1 MPGKTS
7 SFEEDV
13 YLSLR
18 NYFQNLLHPDVIDQV
33 PIQWKRKFRDEDYA
47 KRPYHDTIVPNREA
61 VRSMVLRFDFFEGYD
76 EVAEELKSWSDYETG
91 STPESVAIDDTV
103 GEFFEEMIN
112 RSPAIGIFD
121 QETFDDVFQELMR
134 FHSADEIPMRAWTY
148 LYGFQMP
155 VEEIDIDRRFTIR
168 EMNAG
173 ERESIHEKLRDKS
186 TQWPIRRDDVFQ
198 EYIVE
203 YQFTQDNSDILVS
216 RHDHAQEQIDR
227 LLTAVRLF
235 HSDGTVNHGH
245 LFIEPVWEYVEG
257 ARGMNAIKRRKYGGR
272 ESCEFTPGEC
282 DRFPEFLHKVERDI
296 KTESDGK
303 FTSPLTRLNES
314 HEKYSH
320 EDRVLSCAIGFENLI
335 MSGEKSGSYS
345 FRLQL
350 RPSILLKNIV
360 CESTEEVRDFF
371 KTVYWA
377 RGEIVHN
384 DREIID
390 IMQDEDFKMDTK
402 NYSPSEFVNDCQ
414 YFLGAVIRTYMLFEV
429 VSDIPVR
436 KLNRLIEDAAFSAEL
451 VESPEY

>member
-1 MPGKTS
+1 MPEKTS

-18 NYFQNLLHPDVIDQV
+18 NYFQNLLDPDIIDRI
-33 PIQWKRKFRDEDYA
+33 PIHWKRKFRDEDYA
-47 KRPYHDTIVPNREA
+47 KRPYHDIIVPDREA
-61 VRSMVLRFDFFEGYD
+61 VRRKVLRFDFFEGYE
-76 EVAEELKSWSDYETG
+76 EVADELKSWSIYKTG
-91 STPESVAIDDTV
+91 EKPEAVAIDDTF

-121 QETFDDVFQELMR
+121 QETFDDVFQDLIR
-134 FHSADEIPMRAWTY
+134 FHSSDEIPMRAWTY

-155 VEEIDIDRRFTIR
+155 LEEINIDPRFTIR
-168 EMNAG
+168 EMNAA
-173 ERESIHEKLRDKS
+173 ERESIYEKMQDDS
-186 TQWPIRRDDVFQ
+186 TQWPIRRDDVYQ
-198 EYIVE
+198 KYIVE
-203 YQFTQDNSDILVS
+203 YQFTQENSNVMAS
-216 RHDHAQEQIDR
+216 RHEHAQEQIDR
-227 LLTAVRLF
+227 LLTAVRIF

-245 LFIEPVWEYVEG
+245 LFIEPIWDYVEG
-257 ARGMNAIKRRKYGGR
+257 TTGMNAIKRRKYGGR

-282 DRFPEFLHKVERDI
+282 DQFPEFFHRIEQDI

-335 MSGEKSGSYS
+335 MSGERSGSYS

-360 CESTEEVRDFF
+360 FETTEEVRDFF
-371 KTVYWA
+371 KSIYWA

-384 DREIID
+384 DREVVD
-390 IMQDEDFKMDTK
+390 IMQDEEFKIEGDR
-402 NYSPSEFVNDCQ
+402 YSPSEFVNDSQ
-414 YFLGAVIRTYMLFEV
+414 YFLGVVIRTYMLFEA
-429 VSDIPVR
+429 VSEIPVR
-436 KLNRLIEDAAFSAEL
+436 ELNRLIEDTAFSAEL
-451 VESPEY
+451 AESPDY

>member
-1 MPGKTS
+1 MPRYIA
-7 SFEEDV
+7 SFDEDV

-18 NYFQNLLHPDVIDQV
+18 NYFKNLLGPDVIDQV

-61 VRSMVLRFDFFEGYD
+61 VRRMVLRFDFFEGYD
-76 EVAEELKSWSDYETG
+76 EVADELKSWSAYEHG
-91 STPESVAIDDTV
+91 ATPESVAIDDTV
-103 GEFFEEMIN
+103 GEFFQEMIN

-121 QETFDDVFQELMR
+121 QETFDDVFQDLLR

-148 LYGFQMP
+148 LYGFEMP

-168 EMNAG
+168 EMNAE
-173 ERESIHEKLRDKS
+173 ERESIHEKMQDKS
-186 TQWPIRRDDVFQ
+186 AQWPIRRDDVFQ

-203 YQFTQDNSDILVS
+203 YQFTQDNSDILAS
-216 RHDHAQEQIDR
+216 RHEHAQEQIDR
-227 LLTAVRLF
+227 LLTAVRVF

-245 LFIEPVWEYVEG
+245 LFIEPVWDYVEG
-257 ARGMNAIKRRKYGGR
+257 ATEMNAIKRRKYGGG

-282 DRFPEFLHKVERDI
+282 DRFPEFFHKVEQDI
-296 KTESDGK
+296 KTASDGT

-320 EDRVLSCAIGFENLI
+320 EDRVLSCAIGLENLI

-360 CESTEEVRDFF
+360 CETTDEVRDFF
-371 KTVYWA
+371 KSVYWA

-384 DREIID
+384 DREIAD
-390 IMQDEDFKMDTK
+390 IMLDEEFKIESRK
-402 NYSPSEFVNDCQ
+402 YSPSKFVNDVQ
-414 YFLGAVIRTYMLFEV
+414 YFLGVIIRSYMLFES
-429 VSDIPVR
+429 VSGIPVR
-436 KLNRLIEDAAFSAEL
+436 ELNRLIEDAAFSAEL
-451 VESPEY
+451 AESPDF